1 MKDNFWVDRYTR
13 AIITEANIYNA
24 NTNLMLIVTFLHEI
38 LPTGGW
44 SFYYNIQSLRLY
56 RYVGGLGDMIMLF
69 DIIYIFVTLAGWY
82 KVVKGS
88 YKQGFKVYIK
98 NPWQLLHLIVTFCS
112 TGAIVCTMGRFLFVK
127 WAVEMY
133 MSEPELFVSF
143 AYVGQLEYL
152 IMGFIGFVVFFTNL
166 EFLRILRFNR
176 RVGLLT
182 KTVGILGP
190 PMASFA
196 VLFMVVF
203 MAYVGFCHCI
213 YADKLFGYSS
223 FMLTFISLTE
233 MFLGSFDIFEL
244 IDQAPFFGPI
254 MFFSYMLLIQMV
266 LINMF
271 IGIICD
277 AFAAVREASGEEEET
292 NVLSFMA
299 NRMKNL
305 TGNDSGEIDKH
316 CVDGWLR

>member
-24 NTNLMLIVTFLHEI
+24 NTNLLLIVTFLHEI

-69 DIIYIFVTLAGWY
+69 DMIYVIVTLVGVY
-82 KVVKGS
+82 KIVKHS
-88 YKQGFKVYIK
+88 RKQGFKTYMSS
-98 NPWQLLHLIVTFCS
+98 PWNLLHFVVTFCS
-112 TGAIVCTMGRFLFVK
+112 IGAIVCTLARFLFVK
-127 WAVEMY
+127 WAVENY
-133 MSEPELFVSF
+133 TSEPELFTSF
-143 AYVGQLEYL
+143 AYVAQLEYL

-182 KTVGILGP
+182 KTVGILGK
-190 PMASFA
+190 PMASFG
-196 VLFMVVF
+196 VLFIIVF

-213 YADKLFGYSS
+213 YVDKLFGYSS
-223 FMLTFISLTE
+223 MMLSFVSLTE

-277 AFAAVREASGEEEET
+277 AFAAVREAAGEEEEA
-292 NVLSFMA
+292 NVMSFMN

-305 TGNDSGEIDKH
+305 TGGNSGKRNFVKT
-316 CVDGWLR
+316 CFFCS